1 MLSVHR
7 SVLSVYVK
15 PMMLRRIRRLF
26 KQQSGVYCLLFLL
39 LVHQPLSAATEP
51 NAFTTSELAIQVA
64 MGLVVVLALM
74 FALAWL
80 AKRMRLVPGALGNK
94 EVISTL
100 AVLPLGNR
108 EKLLLVQVGEEQ
120 LLLGVTPQKIT
131 CLHELKTP
139 IDLKTTG
146 SKPAF
151 AQFMQ
156 HWSAKNQLIGNKA
169 EKNKAEESKLDK
181 AD

>member
-7 SVLSVYVK
+7 SVLSVYVNL
-15 PMMLRRIRRLF
+15 MMLSKIRVFF
-26 KQQSGVYCLLFLL
+26 KQQAGIYCLLFFS
-39 LVHQPLSAATEP
+39 LVNQPLWAATESGI
-51 NAFTTSELAIQVA
+51 FTTSELAVQVA
-64 MGLVVVLALM
+64 IGLVVVLSLM

-94 EVISTL
+94 DIIRTL

-120 LLLGVTPQKIT
+120 LLLGITTQQIT
-131 CLHELKTP
+131 CLHELKKP
-139 IDLKTTG
+139 IDFNATA

-156 HWSAKNQLIGNKA
+156 HWSAKNQLTATNNE
-169 EKNKAEESKLDK
+169 EKKVDK
-181 AD
+181 KD